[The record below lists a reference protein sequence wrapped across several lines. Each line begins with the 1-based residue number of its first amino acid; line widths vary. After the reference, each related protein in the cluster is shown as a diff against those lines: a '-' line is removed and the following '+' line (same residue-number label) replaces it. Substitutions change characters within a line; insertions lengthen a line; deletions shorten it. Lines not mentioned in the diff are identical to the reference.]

1 MNQPEPK
8 ATARTRATTS
18 RWRPAPGPLL
28 ITMANFAIAAFTAL
42 TTAALGL
49 IVEDLLP
56 LKPPRQVSLERATLL
71 AAAFALLF
79 AAVLWRSLIHRRTGT
94 LFYVRLL
101 ADDMP
106 DLHDTAIQIAARRR
120 MSLKSVTRWAD
131 LPTHTHEGVIDLSA
145 TCADIAAGLE
155 TVINTDRDDT
165 AYTIAPNILWPA
177 ALAIGAEL
185 PIVDNLQLLELPD
198 PRTPQPITFTLTKA
212 VTPAALITEELP
224 LNATTPDAP
233 VGLILAFAPAAAK
246 MSPLAVFAEYSVS
259 QCRRIRPAAVSHTT
273 ELNHIT
279 FTGPDVAAF
288 ARPLAEAII
297 TVQDEAGTRGVV
309 IAAAMPKVLAMAIG
323 WHLAQAKT
331 RFFDRTHLL
340 YYDQQTAAY
349 TPIRAHPAQATRPLA
364 KLPSGGGRNSG
375 KRDDAGLGD

>member
-1 MNQPEPK
+1 MNHPAPRL
-8 ATARTRATTS
+8 TDRTRAAIR
-18 RWRPAPGPLL
+18 RWRPASGPLL
-28 ITMANFAIAAFTAL
+28 TTLANFAIATFTAL
-42 TTAALGL
+42 TTAALAL
-49 IVEDLLP
+49 IIEDLLP
-56 LKPPRQVSLERATLL
+56 LKPPRQISLERATLL
-71 AAAFALLF
+71 ATALALLF

-106 DLHDTAIQIAARRR
+106 DLHDAAIQIAARRR

-145 TCADIAAGLE
+145 TCADIAAALE
-155 TVINTDRDDT
+155 AVVNADRDDT

-212 VTPAALITEELP
+212 ATPAILITEELP
-224 LNATTPDAP
+224 LDPTTPDAP
-233 VGLILAFAPAAAK
+233 IGLILAFAPAATK
-246 MSPLAVFAEYSVS
+246 MNPLAVFAEYSVS
-259 QCRRIRPAAVSHTT
+259 QCRRIRTAAVSDTA
-273 ELNHIT
+273 ELNRIT
-279 FTGPDVAAF
+279 FTGPEVAAF
-288 ARPLAEAII
+288 ARPLADAII
-297 TVQDEAGTRGVV
+297 AVQDEAGTRGVV

-349 TPIRAHPAQATRPLA
+349 TPIRAHPAQATRLLA
-364 KLPSGGGRNSG
+364 KPPSGCCRNSG
-375 KRDDAGLGD
+375 KRDDSGLGD

>member
-1 MNQPEPK
+1 
-8 ATARTRATTS
+8 
-18 RWRPAPGPLL
+18 
-28 ITMANFAIAAFTAL
+28 MANFAIVTLAAL

-49 IVEDLLP
+49 IVEDLVP
-56 LKPPRQVSLERATLL
+56 LKPPRQVSPERVALL
-71 AAAFALLF
+71 AVALVLLF
-79 AAVLWRSLIHRRTGT
+79 VAVLWRGLIHRRTGT

-106 DLHDTAIQIAARRR
+106 DLHDTAIQVAARGR

-145 TCADIAAGLE
+145 TCADIAAALE
-155 TVINTDRDDT
+155 TVVNTDRDDT

-198 PRTPQPITFTLTKA
+198 PRTPKPITFTLTKA
-212 VTPAALITEELP
+212 VTPATLITEELP
-224 LNATTPDAP
+224 LDTTAPDGP
-233 VGLILAFAPAAAK
+233 IGLILAFAPAAAK
-246 MSPLAVFAEYSVS
+246 MTPLAVFAEYSVS
-259 QCRRIRPAAVSHTT
+259 QCRRIRTGAVSDTA
-273 ELNHIT
+273 ELNRIT
-279 FTGPDVAAF
+279 FTGPEVAAF
-288 ARPLAEAII
+288 ARPLANAII
-297 TVQDEAGTRGVV
+297 AVQDEAGTRGVV

-340 YYDQQTAAY
+340 YYDQQSATY

-364 KLPSGGGRNSG
+364 KLPSEHRRNG
-375 KRDDAGLGD
+375 AETDEAGLGS

>member
-1 MNQPEPK
+1 MNHPAPTP
-8 ATARTRATTS
+8 TAGTRAATR
-18 RWRPAPGPLL
+18 RWRPASGPLL
-28 ITMANFAIAAFTAL
+28 TTLANFAIATFTAL
-42 TTAALGL
+42 TTAALAL
-49 IVEDLLP
+49 IIEDLLP
-56 LKPPRQVSLERATLL
+56 LKPPRQISLERATLL
-71 AAAFALLF
+71 AAALALLF

-145 TCADIAAGLE
+145 TCTDIAAALE

-198 PRTPQPITFTLTKA
+198 PRTPQPIIFTLTKA

-224 LNATTPDAP
+224 LDPTTPDAP
-233 VGLILAFAPAAAK
+233 IGLILAFAPAAAK
-246 MSPLAVFAEYSVS
+246 MTPQVTFAEYPISR
-259 QCRRIRPAAVSHTT
+259 CRRIRPAAT
-273 ELNHIT
+273 EDVTHLSRTT
-279 FTGPDVAAF
+279 FTGPDIAAF
-288 ARPLAEAII
+288 VKPLTEAII
-297 TVQDEAGTRGVV
+297 AEQNQAGTREVI

-323 WHLAQAKT
+323 WDLAQATT
-331 RFFDRTHLL
+331 RFFTNTHLL
-340 YYDQQTAAY
+340 HYDQRTNTY
-349 TPIRAHPAQATRPLA
+349 IPIRAHPAQATRPLA
-364 KLPSGGGRNSG
+364 KLPSAYRPSG
-375 KRDDAGLGD
+375 AETDEAGLGS

>member
-1 MNQPEPK
+1 
-8 ATARTRATTS
+8 
-18 RWRPAPGPLL
+18 
-28 ITMANFAIAAFTAL
+28 MANFAIVTLAAL

-49 IVEDLLP
+49 IVEDLVP
-56 LKPPRQVSLERATLL
+56 LKPPRQVSTERAILL
-71 AAAFALLF
+71 AVALVLLF
-79 AAVLWRSLIHRRTGT
+79 AAVLWRGLIHRRTGT

-106 DLHDTAIQIAARRR
+106 DLHDAAIQVAARRR

-145 TCADIAAGLE
+145 TCADIAAALE
-155 TVINTDRDDT
+155 IVVNTDRDDT

-198 PRTPQPITFTLTKA
+198 PRTPKPITFTLTKA
-212 VTPAALITEELP
+212 VTPATLITEELP
-224 LNATTPDAP
+224 LDTTTPDGP
-233 VGLILAFAPAAAK
+233 IGLILAFAPAAAK
-246 MSPLAVFAEYSVS
+246 MSPQRVFGEHPVS
-259 QCRRIRPAAVSHTT
+259 RCRRIRPAAIDDVA
-273 ELNHIT
+273 ELGDRI
-279 FTGPDVAAF
+279 FTGPEVAAF

-297 TVQDEAGTRGVV
+297 AVQDEAGTRGVA
-309 IAAAMPKVLAMAIG
+309 IAAAMPKMLAMAIG

-340 YYDQQTAAY
+340 HYGQQTAAY

-364 KLPSGGGRNSG
+364 KLPSEGCRNGGNH
-375 KRDDAGLGD
+375 DDASLGI